1 MCLACD
7 RHKEIQAL
15 SKLHFNYRDKPRP
28 GGYASSLAG
37 SLQTYAAE
45 DVLLAS
51 YNVSTQYDPV
61 AINDVLNVMTPA
73 AARVLWSSKKFQV
86 AALTLRRFVGK
97 L

>member
-1 MCLACD
+1 M
-7 RHKEIQAL
+7 

-37 SLQTYAAE
+37 SLQTYAPE

-73 AARVLWSSKKFQV
+73 AVRVLWSSKKFQV
-86 AALTLRRFVGK
+86 AAWPLRPHRRE